1 MVEMVETAAILNQ
14 ATAKSLVI
22 LDEIGRGT
30 ATFDG
35 LSIAWAVVE
44 YLHEMSRCRGLF
56 ATHYHELTALAAK
69 LDRLACR
76 SMRVKEWQGDVV
88 FLHEVGEGAADRSYG
103 IHVARLAGLPPAVLE
118 RAEAVLQ
125 RLEQGEAKSAPAE
138 LADDLP
144 LFAAA
149 ARQAAAPAP
158 NGRAN
163 GHHPPAPAAPSP
175 ALELLASLVPD
186 ELTPREALDLLYR
199 LKALSTDRSSDRDFT
214 PEGASPRVD
223 R

>member
-1 MVEMVETAAILNQ
+1 MVEMVETAAILHQ
-14 ATAKSLVI
+14 ATPKSLVI

-44 YLHEMSRCRGLF
+44 YLHEVSRCRGLF

-76 SMRVKEWQGDVV
+76 SLRVKEWKGEVV

-103 IHVARLAGLPPAVLE
+103 IHVARLAGLPAAVLD
-118 RAEAVLQ
+118 RAEEVLH
-125 RLEQGEAKSAPAE
+125 RLEQGEAKGAPAA

-149 ARQAAAPAP
+149 SRR
-158 NGRAN
+158 NGGATEMTPEQ
-163 GHHPPAPAAPSP
+163 G
-175 ALELLASLVPD
+175 PD
-186 ELTPREALDLLYR
+186 PIREVLCEVTPDALTPKDALDLIYR
-199 LKALSTDRSSDRDFT
+199 LRALLPGVPNGSKQ
-214 PEGASPRVD
+214 P
-223 R
+223 